1 MSKVD
6 DNKKQKK
13 QALYRAAFE
22 LFTEKGFSKTA
33 ISDITE
39 RSGLAKGTFYL
50 YFKDKYELRDD
61 LVAYKA
67 SQLLDNAYE
76 TLEKAQS
83 DSFEQEMLL
92 LTDYIIARF
101 KDEPTLLRFIS
112 KNLSWGIF
120 KNAFTTA
127 EYSSSRQFS
136 EHYLQALDRH
146 GINCPSPELM
156 LFTLV
161 ELIGA
166 TCHSCILYKQP
177 VDMDTYLPYLHQAL
191 KGILHAFT
199 TPN

>member
-127 EYSSSRQFS
+127 EYPSSRQFS
-136 EHYLQALDRH
+136 
-146 GINCPSPELM
+146 
-156 LFTLV
+156 
-161 ELIGA
+161 
-166 TCHSCILYKQP
+166 
-177 VDMDTYLPYLHQAL
+177 
-191 KGILHAFT
+191 
-199 TPN
+199 

>member
-127 EYSSSRQFS
+127 EYPSSRQFS
-136 EHYLQALDRH
+136 GHYLLALDRH

>member
-120 KNAFTTA
+120 KNAFTTT
-127 EYSSSRQFS
+127 EYPSSRQFS

-177 VDMDTYLPYLHQAL
+177 VDMDTYLPYLHQGL
-191 KGILHAFT
+191 KGIVHAVS

>member
-13 QALYRAAFE
+13 QALYQAAFE
-22 LFTEKGFSKTA
+22 LFTEKGFSKTT
-33 ISDITE
+33 ISEIAE

-61 LVAYKA
+61 LVAYKS
-67 SQLLDNAYE
+67 SQLLDDAYE
-76 TLEKAQS
+76 TLESVQS
-83 DSFEQEMLL
+83 DSFEQDMFL
-92 LTDYIIARF
+92 LTDYIISRF
-101 KDEPTLLRFIS
+101 EDEPSLLRFIS

-120 KNAFTTA
+120 KDAFTAA
-127 EYSSSRQFS
+127 EYPSSHRFF
-136 EHYLQALDRH
+136 EHYLLTLDRY
-146 GINCPSPELM
+146 GISCASPELM

-166 TCHSCILYKQP
+166 TCHSCILYEQP

-191 KGILHAFT
+191 RSILDSFT
-199 TPN
+199 SQA